1 MSEEKFNLYNHEGH
15 LAIIKNI
22 NKKSLKNGAFSYGFQ
37 LEFAKICKTGNHLI
51 IWANAYIPGNK
62 PGLMS
67 TYDSFTVGQT
77 VNARLR
83 RAGNFNDIYRLETS
97 STSLN
102 FETATEANSQAPV
115 EPAKQT
121 TAATAKVTNDANSAT
136 GSVSLDQLPF

>member
-1 MSEEKFNLYNHEGH
+1 MSAEKFNLYNHEGH

-102 FETATEANSQAPV
+102 FETAPAAASQAPV
-115 EPAKQT
+115 EPIKQT
-121 TAATAKVTNDANSAT
+121 VTANKATNDANSAA